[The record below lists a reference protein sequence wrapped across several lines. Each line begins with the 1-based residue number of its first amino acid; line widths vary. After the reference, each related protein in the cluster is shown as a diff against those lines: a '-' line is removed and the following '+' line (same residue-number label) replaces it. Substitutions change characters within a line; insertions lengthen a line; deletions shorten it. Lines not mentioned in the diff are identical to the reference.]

1 MDATEL
7 WARRVKEWRSSGL
20 SARQFVEGADYSE
33 GSLRYW
39 ASRLKRSR
47 PASEPEALRV
57 VRVVHGAGDR
67 AETSDT
73 GSRVRVEVGGARVS
87 VEPGFDRATLRMV
100 LEVLRELET
109 ERAR

>member
-20 SARQFVEGADYSE
+20 SARQFVECADYSE

-47 PASEPEALRV
+47 PSSEPEAVRV
-57 VRVVHGAGDR
+57 VRVVHGADDR
-67 AETSDT
+67 AETPDT
-73 GSRVRVEVGGARVS
+73 GARVQIEVGEARVS
-87 VEPGFDRATLRMV
+87 VGAGLDRATLRMV
-100 LEVLRELET
+100 LEVLRELER

>member
-20 SARQFVEGADYSE
+20 SARQFVKDTDYSE

-39 ASRLKRSR
+39 ASRLKRLR
-47 PASEPEALRV
+47 ETSEPEAVRV
-57 VRVVHGAGDR
+57 VRVVRGAEDR
-67 AETSDT
+67 ADTSGD
-73 GSRVRVEVGGARVS
+73 GVRVHIEVGEARVS
-87 VEPGFDRATLRMV
+87 VGTGFDRVTLRMV
-100 LEVLRELET
+100 LEVLREIDG